1 MEWGMVRRLVT
12 LGKRLRRSVVALT
25 FDAHDFS
32 DPLPCLWSKGL
43 SRQCDFR
50 GPESYWQ
57 APTESVQSESLFR
70 EHYAD
75 AHGLVW
81 VRLSTP
87 SRATASRPRSRVTSP
102 SRPLARS
109 APTSPRPS
117 S

>member
-50 GPESYWQ
+50 GPEGYWQ

-75 AHGLVW
+75 AHRLVW
-81 VRLSTP
+81 VRLSTQSRDGVAADLDHFVAAALP
-87 SRATASRPRSRVTSP
+87 SIPSP
-102 SRPLARS
+102 SCW
-109 APTSPRPS
+109 
-117 S
+117 